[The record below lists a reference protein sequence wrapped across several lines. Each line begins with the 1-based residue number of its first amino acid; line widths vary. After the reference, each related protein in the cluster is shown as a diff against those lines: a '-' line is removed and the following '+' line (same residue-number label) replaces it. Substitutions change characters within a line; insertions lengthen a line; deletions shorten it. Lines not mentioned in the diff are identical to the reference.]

1 MTSNTANAGSS
12 RDVRRARVSLVIPA
26 MNEERNLPH
35 VFARIPDLVD
45 EVILVDGNSVD
56 RTVELARELRPD
68 IVVVGQTRRGKGN
81 ALACGFAACTGDI
94 IVAIDADGSTDPGE
108 IPMFVEAIRDG
119 ADYVKGT
126 RFGLGG
132 RSDDITRIRLAGN
145 RVLGGIV
152 NVLFGTRFTDLCYG
166 YNAMRAEVLPA
177 LDLPPLHVEVPE
189 GGRVWGDGFEVETLM
204 NLRAAHAKLEI
215 AEVPSIEAERLHGV
229 SNLNAVS
236 DGLRVLRTIV
246 RERMRRS
253 RRFVP
258 APAEPTNVAIFES
271 ADAAAPLTA
280 PAESTAAVRA
290 DKVAVDLMPDV
301 VEDVDLTDNVVDLRD
316 RTSQHSAVD
325 GLAEKLS

>member
-1 MTSNTANAGSS
+1 MSS
-12 RDVRRARVSLVIPA
+12 RTPGSKVSLVIPA

-35 VFARIPDLVD
+35 VFALIPDMVD
-45 EVILVDGNSVD
+45 EVILVDGNSTD
-56 RTVELARELRPD
+56 RTVELAKELRPD

-94 IVAIDADGSTDPGE
+94 IVAIDADGSTDPAE
-108 IPMFVEAIRDG
+108 IPMFVEAVRAG

-145 RVLGGIV
+145 KVLGGIV
-152 NVLFGTRFTDLCYG
+152 NVLFGTKFTDLCYG
-166 YNAMRAEVLPA
+166 YNAMRAEALVA

-189 GGRVWGDGFEVETLM
+189 GGRVWGDGFEIETLM
-204 NLRAAHAKLEI
+204 NLRAAHAHLKVV
-215 AEVPSIEAERLHGV
+215 EVPSIEAERLHGT

-236 DGLRVLRTIV
+236 DGLRVLRTIG

-253 RRFVP
+253 RAVLLP
-258 APAEPTNVAIFES
+258 ASAPVTVVVDDTNATS
-271 ADAAAPLTA
+271 QTTT
-280 PAESTAAVRA
+280 S
-290 DKVAVDLMPDV
+290 VDLLPGL
-301 VEDVDLTDNVVDLRD
+301 EHKNAEKTIDLRD
-316 RTSQHSAVD
+316 QSRAD